1 MKNIDNYRKNI
12 PNELMEKD
20 QWLVFKKIPRK
31 NPNGETKISKIPY
44 SAKSLSAKG
53 WNERQNFA
61 SFDKALSV
69 LVNNN
74 FDGLSFALTEEDS
87 FVCIDLDN
95 CIKDGQI
102 SLFAK
107 SIVKTF
113 EGSYME
119 LSASTKG
126 IHIFLKGN
134 IPTNLNQQNKGI
146 EIYKTN
152 RCIAMTGDIYSKHF
166 EASTEA
172 LYFDEELQKLY
183 KSLTATSRA
192 KSEGNPKNRYRQ
204 NTPIQTGLPDT
215 RTIIETMCKVN
226 PRARDYFYGT
236 NLSGDWSRDDFIF
249 LLLLRSF
256 THGNSHL
263 MESIFL
269 ESALSRLGSKTKRKN
284 DEAYLK
290 YLRASIQKANQ
301 VGNSDFWNYD
311 FKRLT
316 QKEVSL

>member
-1 MKNIDNYRKNI
+1 MKNIDNYKKNI
-12 PNELMEKD
+12 PKEFMEKD
-20 QWLVFKKIPRK
+20 QWLIFKKIPRK

-44 SAKSLSAKG
+44 SAITLSAKG

-74 FDGLSFALTEEDS
+74 FDGLSFVLTEEEPYA
-87 FVCIDLDN
+87 CIDLDN

-119 LSASTKG
+119 LSASTEG
-126 IHIFLKGN
+126 IHIFMKAN
-134 IPTNLNQQNKGI
+134 IPANLNQQNKGI
-146 EIYKTN
+146 EIYKMN
-152 RCIAMTGDIYSKHF
+152 RCIAMTGDIYSIHF
-166 EASTEA
+166 EASTEV
-172 LYFDEELQKLY
+172 LDFDEELQKLY
-183 KSLTATSRA
+183 RSLTVMNKA
-192 KSEGNPKNRYRQ
+192 KSEGNPRNRYRE
-204 NTPIQTGLPDT
+204 NMLGQTALPDT
-215 RTIIETMCKVN
+215 RTIIDTMCKVN

-284 DEAYLK
+284 DQAYLK

-316 QKEVSL
+316 QIEVSL